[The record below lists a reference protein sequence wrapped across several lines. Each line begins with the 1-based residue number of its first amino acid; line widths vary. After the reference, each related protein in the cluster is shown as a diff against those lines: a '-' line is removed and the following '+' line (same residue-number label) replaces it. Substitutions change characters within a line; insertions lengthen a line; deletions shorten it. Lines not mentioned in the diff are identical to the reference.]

1 MTDDSD
7 SGDRSTPG
15 GGPTR
20 VVSETSVDDIL
31 ESIGSSS
38 EGEQTTSDDE
48 TERADEN
55 RAITDREKANHEA
68 ANRAQTTESDESDDS
83 IDRSRESDDE
93 DAFDAESIGDSK
105 PTTTT
110 IETGQPADPN
120 DITEDANTSVSSA
133 DDPAPAETAE
143 NEMDSAREDDDADLA
158 ARIER
163 GAVTGADVRAAESGD
178 GREETTDI
186 GEIDL
191 SMDDLECSSGSAGSS
206 GQKRGRSSTDGP
218 LSGSVGSG
226 KMGSDDDSTEAD
238 KSEDSESDS
247 SGVFGRLKGLFSR

>member
-38 EGEQTTSDDE
+38 EGEQTTSDGE
-48 TERADEN
+48 TERAEEN
-55 RAITDREKANHEA
+55 REATDREEANQEA
-68 ANRAQTTESDESDDS
+68 TSREQTTESDESDES
-83 IDRSRESDDE
+83 SDRSLDSDDD
-93 DAFDAESIGDSK
+93 DAFDAESIGDSS

-120 DITEDANTSVSSA
+120 AVTGDADSVGAA

-143 NEMDSAREDDDADLA
+143 SEGSATREDDHADLA

-178 GREETTDI
+178 DREETTDI

-191 SMDDLECSSGSAGSS
+191 SMDDLESPSGSAGSS
-206 GQKRGRSSTDGP
+206 GQKGGRSSTDGP

-226 KMGSDDDSTEAD
+226 EADSDDDSTEAD
-238 KSEDSESDS
+238 ESEDSESDS